1 MFLIFQDLYKKM
13 RGILNK
19 ITPSTFEKLLVQI
32 TELPIDN
39 ENRLSGC
46 IAIIFEKVALNL

>member
-1 MFLIFQDLYKKM
+1 M

-19 ITPSTFEKLLVQI
+19 ITPSTFEKLLTQI

-39 ENRLSGC
+39 ETTLSGC
-46 IAIIFEKVALNL
+46 IAIIFEKVVFNH